1 MKGKS
6 RLMRYKKVGIIIF
19 LFGAVYAAR
28 AFLLIKAPGELPVT
42 NSYPFVIGVLLCISA
57 LGVFVCDVFPYPGSH
72 IKEETSKTPL
82 YSLLKDLFRNMRGR
96 QIAAPTIDCATLPCI
111 EGNRFSGFVSP
122 TCITILCF
130 IVYTI
135 LFERV
140 GTIKASFIF
149 SLILGTIWNRNT
161 KAGETHQNFF
171 TSYFAAN
178 KLNIAENILAS
189 CACVAGIWLVFERV
203 FSLSLP

>member
-1 MKGKS
+1 MKDKS
-6 RLMRYKKVGIIIF
+6 RLMRYKTIGIIIF

-28 AFLLIKAPGELPVT
+28 AFLLIKAPGELPVS
-42 NSYPFVIGVLLCISA
+42 NSYPFVIGVLFCISA
-57 LGVFVCDVFPYPGSH
+57 LGVFVCGGKRDAQGGVPYVSDG
-72 IKEETSKTPL
+72 
-82 YSLLKDLFRNMRGR
+82 
-96 QIAAPTIDCATLPCI
+96 ATLSRI
-111 EGNRFSGFVSP
+111 GGNCFSGFVSP
-122 TCITILCF
+122 TGITILCF

-140 GTIKASFIF
+140 GTIKASFMF
-149 SLILGTIWNRNT
+149 SLILGTIWNRNAA
-161 KAGETHQNFF
+161 AGETHQNFF

-189 CACVAGIWLVFERV
+189 CVCVAGIWLVFERV